1 MKRVILILTALCSAA
16 LLISED
22 ADAKRLGGGR
32 SFGTPRD
39 TVTQRQAT
47 PPAATPTPAQPA
59 APASAAVPKAT
70 PTPMTPPVQQPAW
83 KRWMGPIAG
92 IAAGLG
98 IAALMSHLGL
108 SEAFGHFLLIAL
120 FVVAAIV
127 ILRLLFRRSKPE
139 EGIQYRGTQLAGAG
153 AAGGQR
159 EPTAMFGG
167 AGPAAVA
174 EGASPPA
181 KPYPEGFDPAP
192 FLQQAKA
199 NFVKLQR
206 AYDDGDAS
214 TLRDVMTPEMFAEVS
229 KDLASRGVHHATEVV
244 TLNAE
249 ILEVT
254 TERDGHWASVRFT
267 GLLRED
273 NAPTP
278 APFDE
283 VWNLTKPLSG
293 ETGWLLAGIQQL
305 Q

>member
-1 MKRVILILTALCSAA
+1 MKRTILFFAAVCSAS
-16 LLISED
+16 LLIAAD

-47 PPAATPTPAQPA
+47 PPTASPAQPA
-59 APASAAVPKAT
+59 PVAAAAPKAT
-70 PTPMTPPVQQPAW
+70 PSVPPAVQQPAW

-108 SEAFGHFLLIAL
+108 SEAFGNFLLIAL
-120 FVVAAIV
+120 LVIGAIV
-127 ILRLLFRRSKPE
+127 VLRLFLGRKRPE
-139 EGIQYRGTQLAGAG
+139 EGIQYRGTGLAGAG
-153 AAGGQR
+153 TAGPPAQAA
-159 EPTAMFGG
+159 PMWGG
-167 AGPAAVA
+167 ASGSTPGPVV
-174 EGASPPA
+174 EQV
-181 KPYPEGFDPAP
+181 KPYPPGFDPEP
-192 FLQQAKA
+192 FIRQAKV
-199 NFVKLQR
+199 NFVKLQV
-206 AYDDGDAS
+206 AYDRADSS
-214 TLRDVMTPEMFAEVS
+214 TLRDVMTPEMFAEIS
-229 KDLASRGVHHATEVV
+229 KDIEARGLHHPTEVV

-254 TERDGHWASVRFT
+254 TEANAHWASVRFT

-283 VWNLTKPLSG
+283 VWNLTKPLGG
-293 ETGWLLAGIQQL
+293 ETGWVLAGIQQL
-305 Q
+305 ETQ